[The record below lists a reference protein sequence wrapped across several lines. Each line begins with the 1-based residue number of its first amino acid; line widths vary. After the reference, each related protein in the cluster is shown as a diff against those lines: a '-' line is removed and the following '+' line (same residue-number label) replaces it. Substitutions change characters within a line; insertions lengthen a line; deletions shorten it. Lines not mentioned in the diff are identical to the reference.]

1 MHNQK
6 FISSQLKVTRG
17 VAGGAPSGDIN
28 SSSASSTPKALE
40 SIWQMR
46 DFMRVP
52 NQLSETA
59 VITYFG
65 QLTSNQPRRQA
76 KITGITN
83 A

>member
-1 MHNQK
+1 M
-6 FISSQLKVTRG
+6 KVTRG
-17 VAGGAPSGDIN
+17 VSGGAPDANIN
-28 SSSASSTPKALE
+28 SSGSRQAPKALE

-59 VITYFG
+59 VITFFG

-76 KITGITN
+76 KVSGITN
-83 A
+83 AS